1 MEERYQEMRQ
11 RDPHMAEEFKHR
23 MTSRF
28 QQTVQA
34 LEEEEAAEK
43 HQLVAMHQQ
52 RINAH
57 INQRKKDAMNCY
69 TRALNDDS
77 PNVSDLVRNHF
88 YLTTH
93 VYPVSRSSSFTRIS
107 KSQYNTSI
115 YVLNKLV

>member
-1 MEERYQEMRQ
+1 MKDWSDLEERYQVMRQ
-11 RDPHMAEEFKHR
+11 KDPHAAEEFKHR

-69 TRALNDDS
+69 TRALNDDP
-77 PNVSDLVRNHF
+77 PNVSLNIDFRRMISYTVCLTF
-88 YLTTH
+88 YNANTR
-93 VYPVSRSSSFTRIS
+93 VCQSSHPE
-107 KSQYNTSI
+107 
-115 YVLNKLV
+115 

>member
-1 MEERYQEMRQ
+1 MKDWSDLEERYQEMRQ
-11 RDPHMAEEFKHR
+11 KNPHMAEEFKHR

-69 TRALNDDS
+69 TRALNDDP
-77 PNVSDLVRNHF
+77 PNVSKLRI
-88 YLTTH
+88 
-93 VYPVSRSSSFTRIS
+93 PVFRLAKFAHR
-107 KSQYNTSI
+107 
-115 YVLNKLV
+115 

>member
-1 MEERYQEMRQ
+1 MKDWSDLEERYQVMRQ
-11 RDPHMAEEFKHR
+11 KDPHAAEEFKHR

-77 PNVSDLVRNHF
+77 PNVSLRKDL
-88 YLTTH
+88 
-93 VYPVSRSSSFTRIS
+93 I
-107 KSQYNTSI
+107 
-115 YVLNKLV
+115 

>member
-1 MEERYQEMRQ
+1 MKDWSDLEERYQEMRGK
-11 RDPHMAEEFKHR
+11 DPHTAEEFKLR

-34 LEEEEAAEK
+34 LEEEEATEK

-69 TRALNDDS
+69 TNALNQDP
-77 PNVSDLVRNHF
+77 PNVSRKYAEAVCILRFQH
-88 YLTTH
+88 
-93 VYPVSRSSSFTRIS
+93 P
-107 KSQYNTSI
+107 
-115 YVLNKLV
+115 

>member
-1 MEERYQEMRQ
+1 MKDWSDLEERYQEMRNK
-11 RDPHMAEEFKHR
+11 DAHVAEEFKHR

-69 TRALNDDS
+69 TRALNDDP
-77 PNVSDLVRNHF
+77 PNVSKVAVKEQLLLSPLKRSHSEPF
-88 YLTTH
+88 RSLTRGN
-93 VYPVSRSSSFTRIS
+93 SR
-107 KSQYNTSI
+107 
-115 YVLNKLV
+115 